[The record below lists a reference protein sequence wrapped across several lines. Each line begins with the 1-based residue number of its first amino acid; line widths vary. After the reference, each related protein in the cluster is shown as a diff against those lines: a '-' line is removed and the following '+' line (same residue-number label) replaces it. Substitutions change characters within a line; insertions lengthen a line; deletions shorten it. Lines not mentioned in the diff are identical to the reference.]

1 MLGLQLQVPIFS
13 GLSRKYRLD
22 QAKIQ
27 LNKTKY
33 NKELLEQSIDTEVKS
48 TSTIY
53 KNTRESLVFF
63 KENMELAEEV
73 YEVTK
78 IKYEQGMTSSFE
90 LTSTEQDRK
99 QALTNY
105 YVALYDVIVAK
116 IDLLKATGQ
125 LHK

>member
-1 MLGLQLQVPIFS
+1 M
-13 GLSRKYRLD
+13 
-22 QAKIQ
+22 
-27 LNKTKY
+27 Y
-33 NKELLEQSIDTEVKS
+33 N
-48 TSTIY
+48 
-53 KNTRESLVFF
+53 NNRESLVFY

-73 YEVTK
+73 YKVTK
-78 IKYEQGMTSSFE
+78 IKYDQGMASSFE